1 MYVMILSST
10 GFRESGKDIDKED
23 TDMVD
28 TANLAAPSRTPR
40 KGMKRIQFGKIIQD
54 HVWTILEPHQIGSEE
69 GL

>member
-1 MYVMILSST
+1 
-10 GFRESGKDIDKED
+10 
-23 TDMVD
+23 MVD
-28 TANLAAPSRTPR
+28 MANLADPSRTPR

>member
-28 TANLAAPSRTPR
+28 MANLADPSRTPR

-54 HVWTILEPHQIGSEE
+54 HLRTILEPHQIGSEE